1 MEKNKEI
8 ISEITRIKELF
19 NYGALLNEQ
28 TTTQYEKYNKQN
40 PQSYT
45 TESNRYKNLITAF
58 KGAFPDKEFFVT
70 PSKTSIKYVNK
81 KNQEVYLQTNN
92 DDGSK
97 EVKGFLGIMD
107 KENNRVRYKKNVI
120 FTLIGVDEKTK
131 TKKYNVKFLDREGK
145 TTDDV
150 F

>member
-28 TTTQYEKYNKQN
+28 TTTQYEKYNEQS

-45 TESNRYKNLITAF
+45 TESNRYANLITAF
-58 KGAFPDKEFFVT
+58 KGAFPGKEFFVT

-120 FTLIGVDEKTK
+120 FNLIDKK